1 MNRRLVPSIL
11 VVLCCLFML
20 GGVVDYVPERSAT
33 EVRSMYWGAGA
44 MEVDGTN
51 CTAPTA
57 VALVASG
64 PTPLTIACADNDAA
78 TISGSTSMP
87 DEWNFDTV
95 TFTLILGQI
104 GASTGAYEMD
114 FEGQCIGN
122 DEPFLAFAGTN
133 EQPAAITLTAD
144 DDMLEADTAAVTLN
158 GTTCAGGDVLVWQ
171 GAIDATASAAS
182 IETLAVV
189 VGVKMEYTINI
200 GG

>member
-1 MNRRLVPSIL
+1 MKRRLILSIL
-11 VVLCCLFML
+11 VMLSSFFML
-20 GGVVDYVPERSAT
+20 GGVADHVPERSAT

-64 PTPLTIACADNDAA
+64 PTPLTIACADSDAA
-78 TISGSTSMP
+78 TISGSSVFP
-87 DEWNFDTV
+87 KAWNAGTV

-104 GASTGAYEMD
+104 SASTGAYEMD
-114 FEGQCIGN
+114 FEGQCIGSG
-122 DEPFLAFAGTN
+122 ESHLAFAGTG
-133 EQPAAITLTAD
+133 EQPAQITLVAD
-144 DDMLEADTAAVTLN
+144 DKDLKDETAAVTLN
-158 GTTCAGGDVLVWQ
+158 GTTCAGGDTFEWQ

-189 VGVKMEYTINI
+189 VGVRVDFTLNI